1 MSPSPGM
8 PTRAVLFDLD
18 GTLLDTEALYT
29 EAAQRVCGRYGA
41 TYDLALKRTIMGGD
55 TLAGAR
61 LVVATLKLPI
71 TPHAYVVEREA
82 ELLAL
87 MPGLQPMPHALELV
101 AKLFARGV
109 PMAIATS
116 GHRAITAEK
125 LALVPQLA
133 RHIPTVVCGDDARL
147 ANPKPAPDIY
157 LLAAQDLHVP
167 ASECA
172 GLEDSMNGVLS
183 CVAAGL
189 RTIALVDPRWG
200 FDPARFAAHARVVS
214 SLSEVSLEVLGLAG
228 E

>member
-1 MSPSPGM
+1 M

-29 EAAQRVCGRYGA
+29 EAAARVCARHGA
-41 TYDLALKRTIMGGD
+41 TYELTLKRAIMGGD
-55 TLAGAR
+55 TLAGATR
-61 LVVATLKLPI
+61 VVATLQLPI
-71 TPHAYVVEREA
+71 TPHEYVVEREA
-82 ELLAL
+82 ELLSL
-87 MPGLQPMPHALELV
+87 MPGLKPMPHAIELV
-101 AKLFARGV
+101 AQLAARGV

-125 LALVPQLA
+125 LALVPELGEL
-133 RHIPTVVCGDDARL
+133 IPTVVCGDDLRL

-167 ASECA
+167 VGACA

-200 FDPARFAAHARVVS
+200 FDPAAFAQHASVVS
-214 SLSEVSLEVLGLAG
+214 SLAEVSLELLGLG
-228 E
+228 ED